1 MFTHKNSINPHNK
14 PESLPFK
21 DNEMVNQSSLVIYLG
36 SQREYKA
43 EGGTPSKPSDSKA
56 WVPSSLVPKVIGRV
70 VLSTFVL

>member
-56 WVPSSLVPKVIGRV
+56 
-70 VLSTFVL
+70 